1 MSIQEIAS
9 CLNNIIEKYIS
20 EEVPDFT
27 PIKEET
33 EPLYYGLFPP
43 TDLRNK
49 IRPLIKEMANFSK
62 KTARIY
68 IRHLTLMHKNGKTVN
83 PKLWEM
89 LKNMEA
95 CGKTLTLEIYGYVVR
110 DKDTIVILARVKEIN
125 GEDKSLEY
133 VYSGFPHI
141 TGILPKQTPAYE
153 SVNILKGLKRE
164 NNSYENEVLF
174 QDPMTYELKVMAQG
188 N

>member
-1 MSIQEIAS
+1 
-9 CLNNIIEKYIS
+9 
-20 EEVPDFT
+20 
-27 PIKEET
+27 
-33 EPLYYGLFPP
+33 
-43 TDLRNK
+43 
-49 IRPLIKEMANFSK
+49 
-62 KTARIY
+62 
-68 IRHLTLMHKNGKTVN
+68 
-83 PKLWEM
+83 
-89 LKNMEA
+89 MEA

-174 QDPMTYELKVMAQG
+174 QDPMTYELKVTAQG
-188 N
+188 NWKKIIIETKKKIRIDRFFIFLI